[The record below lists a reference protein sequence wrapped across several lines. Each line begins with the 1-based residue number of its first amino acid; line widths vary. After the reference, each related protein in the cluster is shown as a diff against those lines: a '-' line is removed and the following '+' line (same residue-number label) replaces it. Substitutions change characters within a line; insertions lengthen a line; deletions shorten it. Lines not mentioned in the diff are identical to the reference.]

1 MLSLHKLSSAGQA
14 ETYYESVNDY
24 YAGGGEKEFEGE
36 DGEIRSS
43 PDSVFNGNA
52 HGNDGNDSIVNSS
65 DRSADH
71 ILKPDSGEHLRSQFI
86 GRGAEIL
93 GVAGGFDKEQFSR
106 LLRGDVGDGPNLG
119 RSSSN
124 GELRHAPGWD
134 ATFSAPK
141 SVSIMAL
148 VAGDSRII
156 DAHHN
161 AVAKAIEYM
170 EKKTTFTRNAEG
182 KWQKTNNLVVGAFTH
197 SASRNLDPQLHTHC
211 TIMNL
216 THSKDGKWRTLVTNE
231 LYNQKK
237 LIGAIYRSYL
247 AHELKHELGYEI
259 ESRKG
264 GYFDIKGVPKDLIRF
279 LSSRRIEIERI
290 AKERGFEEGKGK
302 EQAALMTRKSKQ
314 YASTQ
319 SLLDRWELLS
329 KDYALDIKSL
339 IPEPL
344 TASNAKPSL
353 DHTKQSRKELE
364 GALGIVPPGAEVTDN
379 HAIQESADLVEL
391 SPGESSK
398 RTRGRPSK
406 ASLQSTTRRAGLTRS
421 GEMLSAERDVELAIG
436 HLTTYEAV
444 IKESQI
450 IEFVLGNIDGR
461 HTYDH
466 IQAAIQKRVKN
477 GSLMK
482 SMLEGD
488 TYTTPKAHRQETLA
502 VNMLEQGKGGFKKS
516 IISKTLLDRHLKTL
530 QKQAFNTGSYYLTP
544 EQEHGLKTILT
555 TKDQFVGIQGSAGAG
570 KTFMWTQLKTITDKN
585 GWTIR
590 GFAPTGSA
598 AEKLSEEAG
607 FQSGTIDAFLYQ
619 NKDVLDGNKKLVAG
633 KELWVIDEAGL
644 GNANHILNMMMLARK
659 SGARVVFQGDTKQL
673 ASIEWGKF
681 FSILQSRGMKTA
693 NIDTIMRQK
702 QEDMRDAVYSVVDKK
717 WDRAFEL
724 LGDRVVETR
733 DRVSALVEDWSRLSK
748 EERDSSLVVIPDL
761 ESKRKATAAIRESLQ
776 QKGEL
781 EQNAIKIKTLHTQQD
796 LSDILKGDGHFYTEG
811 SVVQFNKDFARAGI
825 KKGERYQVVGKSKH
839 DQVTLAASDGS
850 IKVWNPKQG
859 GDRKYAV
866 DIYRQEETALA
877 LGDKIR
883 WRKTIKA
890 QDLKNGDEGIVR
902 KIDLEK
908 KVAVVEFTRKG
919 QTLTKELD
927 LTKDLTF
934 EHDYVKTAFV
944 SQGLDSPNVFTI
956 AESFRRNLVN
966 QKSFYVQISRTKENL
981 KVYTD
986 KRKDLIEALKSRDAE
1001 KTSALESQGG
1011 NKAKMR
1017 GYDKPKSLLSLDWI
1031 KSILSKSSPEKE
1043 KPQSER
1049 VKRKEQD
1056 TKAPVREHKD
1066 PTREHTKAADRG
1078 VER

>member
-1 MLSLHKLSSAGQA
+1 MLSLHKLASAGQA

-24 YAGGGEKEFEGE
+24 YAGDSEEELEAEDDEQSLSQMDEFTGSARAL
-36 DGEIRSS
+36 DVADTAG
-43 PDSVFNGNA
+43 SVSGK
-52 HGNDGNDSIVNSS
+52 
-65 DRSADH
+65 ADTG
-71 ILKPDSGEHLRSQFI
+71 IQKPDSGEHLRSAFL
-86 GRGAEIL
+86 GKGAEIL
-93 GVAGGFDKEQFSR
+93 GLSGFDKEQFSR
-106 LLRGDVGDGPNLG
+106 LLRGDVGNGPNLG
-119 RSSSN
+119 RATSN

-148 VAGDSRII
+148 VAGDQRII

-170 EKKTTFTRNAEG
+170 EKKTTFTRNSEG
-182 KWQKTNNLVVGAFTH
+182 KWQRTNNLVVGAFTH

-264 GYFDIKGVPKDLIRF
+264 GYFDIKGVPKDLIKF
-279 LSSRRIEIERI
+279 LSSRRIEIERV

-314 YASTQ
+314 YASTK
-319 SLLDRWELLS
+319 SLLERWEFLS

-339 IPEPL
+339 IPEPNVV
-344 TASNAKPSL
+344 TVDAPTL
-353 DHTKQSRKELE
+353 DHTKQSTKQLE
-364 GALGIVPPGAEVTDN
+364 STLGITSPESESLEVAEKQPE
-379 HAIQESADLVEL
+379 QEA
-391 SPGESSK
+391 GTTAKK
-398 RTRGRPSK
+398 RSRGRPAKQTSSPGSGK
-406 ASLQSTTRRAGLTRS
+406 PGSTRS
-421 GEMLSAERDVELAIG
+421 GEMLSADRDVELAIG

-450 IEFVLGNIDGR
+450 VEFILGNIDGR

-466 IQAAIQKRVKN
+466 IQAAVEKRVKN
-477 GSLMK
+477 GTLMK
-482 SMLEGD
+482 SLVEGD

-502 VNMLEQGKGGFKKS
+502 VNMMEQGKSGFKKS
-516 IISKTLLDRHLKTL
+516 IVSKTLLGRHLKAL
-530 QKQAFNTGSYYLTP
+530 QKQALEAETYYLTS

-555 TKDQFVGIQGSAGAG
+555 TKDQFIGVQGSAGAG
-570 KTFMWTQLKTITDKN
+570 KTFMWKQLKAITDKN

-598 AEKLSEEAG
+598 AEKLSEDAG
-607 FQSGTIDAFLYQ
+607 FPSGTIDSFLYQ
-619 NKDVLDGNKKLVAG
+619 NREVLDDKKKLTAG

-644 GNANHILNMMMLARK
+644 SNANHILNMMMLARK

-681 FSILQSRGMKTA
+681 FSILQSRGMETV
-693 NIDTIMRQK
+693 NIDKIMRQK
-702 QEDMRDAVYSVVDKK
+702 QEEMKQAVYSVVGKE
-717 WDRAFEL
+717 WDQAFGH
-724 LGDRVVETR
+724 LGERVVETE
-733 DRVSALVEDWSRLSK
+733 DRVGALVEDWAKLAK
-748 EERDSSLVVIPDL
+748 EDRDSSLIVIPDL
-761 ESKRKATAAIRESLQ
+761 ETKQKATDAIRENLQ

-781 EQNAIKIKTLHTQQD
+781 SADAIRIKTLHTQQD

-811 SVVQFNKDFARAGI
+811 SVVQFNKDFVRSGI

-839 DQVTLAASDGS
+839 DQVTLAAEDGS
-850 IKVWNPKQG
+850 TKVWNPRQG

-866 DIYRQEETALA
+866 DVYRQENTSLA

-890 QDLKNGDEGIVR
+890 QDLKNGDEGVVK
-902 KIDLEK
+902 KIDLDR

-919 QTLTKELD
+919 KTLTKELD

-934 EHDYVKTAFV
+934 EHNYVKTAFI
-944 SQGLDSPNVFTI
+944 SQGLDSSNVFTI
-956 AESFRRNLVN
+956 AESYRRNLVN
-966 QKSFYVQISRTKENL
+966 QKSFYVQISRTKDNL

-986 KRKDLIEALKSRDAE
+986 NKADLIDALKTRDSE
-1001 KTSALESQGG
+1001 KSSALESQAG

-1017 GYDKPKSLLSLDWI
+1017 SYDKQKSMLSLDWI
-1031 KSILSKSSPEKE
+1031 KNILSKTSSDKE
-1043 KPQSER
+1043 KSKPERSGNKVHEAKQPLHENKQQS
-1049 VKRKEQD
+1049 
-1056 TKAPVREHKD
+1056 REH
-1066 PTREHTKAADRG
+1066 EKAADRG
-1078 VER
+1078 IER